1 MKVTRKLLNVM
12 ADNLCLS
19 TSNLSS
25 ILKSCT
31 CIEDIFTIDL
41 GLNNE
46 LLENRFKKTL
56 VSLMLNH
63 KE

>member
-31 CIEDIFTIDL
+31 YIEDIFTIDL
-41 GLNNE
+41 GLNNK

>member
-1 MKVTRKLLNVM
+1 MKVTRKLLNTM

-25 ILKSCT
+25 ILENCA
-31 CIEDIFTIDL
+31 CIEDIFTMDL
-41 GLNNE
+41 GLNNK